1 VSSKIE
7 NPFDLTLQEFIHLD
21 AHSKRKIFINA
32 AQLNSSFVNSYFRKH
47 PEIDW
52 LVIAQKKNNIVE
64 SGSRENEPYEQY
76 LAENIEFRSSLI
88 PDKKSSKSQRFNKL
102 IPF

>member
-1 VSSKIE
+1 MSSKIE

-76 LAENIEFRSSLI
+76 LADPAEKYRVPVFTYSRQKIVEEPAF
-88 PDKKSSKSQRFNKL
+88 Q
-102 IPF
+102 

>member
-1 VSSKIE
+1 MNGYRDASKSLRGFLI
-7 NPFDLTLQEFIHLD
+7 
-21 AHSKRKIFINA
+21 RG
-32 AQLNSSFVNSYFRKH
+32 KH